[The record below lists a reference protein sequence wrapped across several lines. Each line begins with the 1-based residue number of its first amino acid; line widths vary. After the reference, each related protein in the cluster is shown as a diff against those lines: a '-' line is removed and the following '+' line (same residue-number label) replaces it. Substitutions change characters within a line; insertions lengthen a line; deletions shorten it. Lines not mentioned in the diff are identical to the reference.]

1 MGAARVAP
9 GRTAK
14 PARERPSPTYLVEGE
29 TTAAP
34 IEDDLLRGDN
44 QGADEEET
52 HEYWRGTHARN
63 RSGVAMREWAVDR

>member
-1 MGAARVAP
+1 M
-9 GRTAK
+9 
-14 PARERPSPTYLVEGE
+14 VEGE

-63 RSGVAMREWAVDR
+63 RSGVAVREWAVDR